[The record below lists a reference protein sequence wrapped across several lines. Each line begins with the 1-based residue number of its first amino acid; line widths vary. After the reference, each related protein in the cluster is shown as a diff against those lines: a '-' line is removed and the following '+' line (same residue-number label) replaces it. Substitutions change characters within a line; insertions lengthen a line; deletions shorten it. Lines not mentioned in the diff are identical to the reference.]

1 MDALVLGRVSAE
13 LISSVTVMLVS
24 VFGPSCYPLILK
36 ADVLAA
42 IMYLALIC
50 TSETISELRT

>member
-13 LISSVTVMLVS
+13 LVSSVTVMLVS
-24 VFGPSCYPLILK
+24 VYGLSCCPLVHK
-36 ADVLAA
+36 AEGLAA
-42 IMYLALIC
+42 VMYLALIC